1 MADSQPTDSKPADVA
16 PADAAPADV
25 ALDAAQVDGAQPIVS
40 SLQEPEYDVQV
51 ELSELQQDTEHPL
64 ASATSF
70 EQIEGL

>member
-1 MADSQPTDSKPADVA
+1 MADSQPTDSKPV
-16 PADAAPADV
+16 ADAAPAD
-25 ALDAAQVDGAQPIVS
+25 AGLGASQVDGAQPAAS

-70 EQIEGL
+70 EQIDGL